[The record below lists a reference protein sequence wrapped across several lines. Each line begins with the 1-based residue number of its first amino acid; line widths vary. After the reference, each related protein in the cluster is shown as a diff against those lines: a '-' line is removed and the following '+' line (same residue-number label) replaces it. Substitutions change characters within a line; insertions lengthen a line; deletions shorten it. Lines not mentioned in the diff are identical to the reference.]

1 MNLRATLAVLATAAL
16 LVVARLWAMPLAAS
30 LWLDEFGTVWVTDAG
45 LSRVVERARFFPQS
59 IPYAA
64 LVAIARGAFGSSEI
78 VLRVPSLL
86 AMLAAAWLVARL
98 ARACFGAEAGLLAGG
113 AFLLFPAIEFAAA
126 DARPYAFGVLAATA
140 ALLFLKGWLDGG
152 RVGEAVGY
160 VLAAATA
167 VYFHYLFAA
176 ALAGHAVY
184 AVYRWRRGTPVS
196 LRAMAAAAAGVAV
209 LLVPAA
215 ALVAEIGASRRMH
228 QFGTLPDA
236 LHLFNALVP
245 VRVLGLLL
253 PAALVVFAVRR
264 ARGFRVPE
272 PPWSAE
278 DGLALLL
285 SSALAPPLALF
296 AVSRAFATPVFE
308 VRYLLETAPAWAAIL
323 GGLLARLEPA
333 GAGRLILVGA
343 LGLAL
348 VLRGEPGRLRIE
360 HGREDWRD
368 ALAAVERVAPDA
380 PILLSG
386 SFVEARDPALAA
398 DPRHQ
403 EYLTEPVRYY
413 APRTPAA
420 ALPLGSSPGAQAV
433 SERLAGPALRGLR
446 FVLIERSSRFLS
458 SLDGVDALASARGF
472 AARDIWTGGPLRV
485 RLYERT
491 GGAN

>member
-215 ALVAEIGASRRMH
+215 ALVAEIGSSRRMH

-308 VRYLLETAPAWAAIL
+308 VPVLLGRPPRGRDP
-323 GGLLARLEPA
+323 GGLLARLEP
-333 GAGRLILVGA
+333 
-343 LGLAL
+343 
-348 VLRGEPGRLRIE
+348 P
-360 HGREDWRD
+360 
-368 ALAAVERVAPDA
+368 ERA
-380 PILLSG
+380 G
-386 SFVEARDPALAA
+386 SFSSARF
-398 DPRHQ
+398 
-403 EYLTEPVRYY
+403 
-413 APRTPAA
+413 
-420 ALPLGSSPGAQAV
+420 GSSSCSAGSRETGRSLTAVKTGA
-433 SERLAGPALRGLR
+433 R
-446 FVLIERSSRFLS
+446 RSR
-458 SLDGVDALASARGF
+458 R
-472 AARDIWTGGPLRV
+472 
-485 RLYERT
+485 
-491 GGAN
+491 